1 LIVSEGGGGGA
12 SGDGDASSGG
22 RRSPVD
28 RAGVSAATPSAGYSK
43 RNSIGVGLT
52 ASSATPET
60 DESSPEEI
68 FDAEQLAA
76 YQEADLAEFAAK
88 VQRVARALNLSI

>member
-1 LIVSEGGGGGA
+1 
-12 SGDGDASSGG
+12 
-22 RRSPVD
+22 
-28 RAGVSAATPSAGYSK
+28 
-43 RNSIGVGLT
+43 VGLT

-76 YQEADLAEFAAK
+76 YQEADLAEFAAR